1 MAFGPEQRLA
11 ILRDRAADY
20 VNVAL
25 TNIVREFPV
34 NPLFIATGPGP
45 YLTHR
50 EMHPA
55 FYGCIDW
62 HSCVEM
68 HWVTVRLLKLFPD
81 EAPASKAR
89 ATLSELLTPDN
100 IAAEIRF
107 FSDPNHRTIEL
118 PYGWGWLFTLQHE
131 LETWD
136 DPDGRNWAATIQP
149 LPQHLI
155 ETMLG
160 WLPKLTYPV
169 RTGLHSNTA
178 FGLARSFNYATL
190 LADRGDRRLLD
201 AIHQHARRWFLADT
215 DFPVRYEP
223 SGSDFL
229 SAGLSEAE
237 LMSLVLDQ
245 VAFSDWLTAFLP
257 GLADSEPHSLFYPA
271 EVSDPTYGSIAHLH
285 GLNLSRAAA
294 FTKLA
299 ERLPESDPR
308 IQPMLAA
315 AERHAMAS
323 LPQVAGS
330 HYNVEHWLAA
340 YAVLLLSSPSDNR
353 ATN

>member
-11 ILRDRAADY
+11 ILRDRAGDY

-45 YLTHR
+45 YPTHR
-50 EMHPA
+50 EMHPS
-55 FYGCIDW
+55 FYGCFDW
-62 HSCVEM
+62 HSCVEL
-68 HWVTVRLLKLFPD
+68 HWVIVRLLKLFPD
-81 EAPASKAR
+81 DVPAEKAR
-89 ATLSELLTPDN
+89 STLSELLTSEN

-118 PYGWGWLFTLQHE
+118 PYGWGWLFMLQHE

-136 DPDGRNWAATIQP
+136 DPDGRQWAATIQP
-149 LPQHLI
+149 LAQQLT
-155 ETMLG
+155 ETMLE

-178 FGLARSFNYATL
+178 FGLARSFTYATL
-190 LADRGDRRLLD
+190 LANRGDRRLLD
-201 AIHQHARRWFLADT
+201 AIHEHARHWFLADT
-215 DFPVRYEP
+215 DYPVRYEP

-245 VAFSDWLTAFLP
+245 AEFADWLTTFLL
-257 GLADSEPHSLFYPA
+257 GLASSEPRILFYPA
-271 EVSDPTYGSIAHLH
+271 EVSDPTYGHIAHLH

-299 ERLPESDPR
+299 ERLPEYDSR
-308 IQPMLAA
+308 IKPMLTA

-340 YAVLLLSSPSDNR
+340 YAVLLLS
-353 ATN
+353 